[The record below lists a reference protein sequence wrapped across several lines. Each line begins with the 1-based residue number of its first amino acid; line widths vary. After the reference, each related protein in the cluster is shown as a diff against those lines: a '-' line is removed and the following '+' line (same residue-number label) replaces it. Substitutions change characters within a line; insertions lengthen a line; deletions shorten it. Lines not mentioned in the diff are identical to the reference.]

1 MGLFWPF
8 VRAQAQ
14 MQALPM
20 LRRSEVNTTSYVADY
35 LTRSV
40 RRASGFVLVGKPEA
54 IRTNHTKRV
63 SSIVETSRLHS
74 LTMVSSP
81 NGFYNTHSRVAPA
94 FAGTFRH
101 LLSPRKSTRLNSSHL
116 GISYAVFC

>member
-1 MGLFWPF
+1 MGLFSPF

-63 SSIVETSRLHS
+63 SSIVETSQLHS
-74 LTMVSSP
+74 KSPTQIAAEANRRRKLVLTPDSVS
-81 NGFYNTHSRVAPA
+81 
-94 FAGTFRH
+94 
-101 LLSPRKSTRLNSSHL
+101 
-116 GISYAVFC
+116 

>member
-1 MGLFWPF
+1 MGLFSPF

-63 SSIVETSRLHS
+63 SSIVETSR
-74 LTMVSSP
+74 
-81 NGFYNTHSRVAPA
+81 
-94 FAGTFRH
+94 
-101 LLSPRKSTRLNSSHL
+101 
-116 GISYAVFC
+116 